1 MTEQMHRSAQKNN
14 GKSFRKGSVWFAF
27 FLFFIL
33 QVLISGLFSFQVVH
47 AGDSPLPG
55 LTDTTLSFFK
65 AMNGR
70 ITRIEDR
77 QVVIDIGNK
86 QGIKTGMRL
95 TVLREQTPFRH
106 PVTKEV
112 LGNIE
117 SLTGK
122 LEIQEVSENSS
133 VGIVLEGNAQ
143 EGDKVRISEVKVNI
157 LFCQSK
163 DVDWQLSE
171 AYHKNLRETGRVT
184 LLDTALETD
193 DPAAALDEA
202 KKLHAEVL
210 LLLSSTTDEKGT
222 VLTQRLFWVS
232 DGEKLT
238 ETGVRIDASLEKEL
252 RFGEQFFDIKTDA
265 VLQFDLPLSA
275 RFITTGDINGDG
287 RDEIILASDKDI
299 GIYTPGADLKPALGG
314 IRIKGES
321 SDENIWLDVVDLNRN
336 QKDEI
341 IITTMKGD
349 AVTSYI
355 YELQGSE
362 FIALHKDF
370 LFLRSLNDRLFAQ
383 AYSPA
388 EGFSGPVF
396 SVSWQDGEYRKGEI
410 VQLPGNINIY
420 DFISYTDPQTGLT
433 VIAYDEDGFL
443 KVYDKQGMLVGKS
456 KEKNGGFLETFKK
469 SSPTTMID
477 RGTWTVKD
485 RLILRNSTTVLMVK
499 RVPLLGMAKGL
510 GYKRS
515 EIKQM
520 RWTGISMEE
529 TSFIDGISGT
539 LLDYTVSGDKVLVL
553 SSPMFGVKAGNILKG
568 DNPLGTVLSIY
579 SIKRM

>member
-1 MTEQMHRSAQKNN
+1 
-14 GKSFRKGSVWFAF
+14 
-27 FLFFIL
+27 
-33 QVLISGLFSFQVVH
+33 
-47 AGDSPLPG
+47 
-55 LTDTTLSFFK
+55 
-65 AMNGR
+65 
-70 ITRIEDR
+70 
-77 QVVIDIGNK
+77 
-86 QGIKTGMRL
+86 
-95 TVLREQTPFRH
+95 
-106 PVTKEV
+106 
-112 LGNIE
+112 
-117 SLTGK
+117 
-122 LEIQEVSENSS
+122 
-133 VGIVLEGNAQ
+133 
-143 EGDKVRISEVKVNI
+143 
-157 LFCQSK
+157 
-163 DVDWQLSE
+163 
-171 AYHKNLRETGRVT
+171 
-184 LLDTALETD
+184 
-193 DPAAALDEA
+193 
-202 KKLHAEVL
+202 
-210 LLLSSTTDEKGT
+210 

>member
-1 MTEQMHRSAQKNN
+1 MTGQMHHDALKNN
-14 GKSFRKGSVWFAF
+14 SNSFRKYSVRLAF
-27 FLFFIL
+27 FLFLIL
-33 QVLISGLFSFQVVH
+33 QVLISGLFSLQVVY
-47 AGDSPLPG
+47 AGDGPLPE

-65 AMNGR
+65 AMTGR
-70 ITRIEDR
+70 IIRIEDR
-77 QVVIDIGNK
+77 QAVIDIGDK

-112 LGNIE
+112 LGNLE

-143 EGDKVRISEVKVNI
+143 EGDKVRISEVKVDI

-163 DVDWQLSE
+163 DVNWQLAD
-171 AYHKNLRETGRVT
+171 AYHKSLRETGRFT
-184 LLDTALETD
+184 LLDTGLETD
-193 DPAAALDEA
+193 DPGAALDEA

-210 LLLSSTTDEKGT
+210 LLLSSTADEKGT

-232 DGEKLT
+232 DGKKLT
-238 ETGVRIDASLEKEL
+238 EIGVHIDASLEKEL
-252 RFGEQFFDIKTDA
+252 RFGEQFFDIKTES

-275 RFITTGDINGDG
+275 RYITTGDINGDG
-287 RDEIILASDKDI
+287 KDEIILATDKDV
-299 GIYTPGADLKPALGG
+299 GIYTPGADLQPALGG
-314 IRIKGES
+314 IRIKGEK
-321 SDENIWLDVVDLNRN
+321 SDDNIWLDVIDLNRN

-341 IITTMKGD
+341 IITAMKD
-349 AVTSYI
+349 NAVTSYI
-355 YELQGSE
+355 YELQGSD
-362 FIALHKDF
+362 FVSLYKDP
-370 LFLRSLNDRLFAQ
+370 LFLRRLGNKLIAQ

-388 EGFSGPVF
+388 EGFTGPLF
-396 SVSWQDGEYRKGEI
+396 SVEWKDGSYKKGEPLK
-410 VQLPGNINIY
+410 LPGTVNIY
-420 DFISYTDPQTGLT
+420 DFILFSDPKSGLT
-433 VIAYDEDGFL
+433 FIAYDESGFL
-443 KVYDKQGMLVGKS
+443 RAYDEKGMQVWKS
-456 KEKNGGFLETFKK
+456 KEKNGGFLRTFKK
-469 SSPTTMID
+469 ASPTTMVD
-477 RGTWTVKD
+477 KGEWAVKD
-485 RLILRNSTTVLMVK
+485 RLILRSSNVLAVK
-499 RVPLLGMAKGL
+499 RIPLIGMVKGL

-529 TSFIDGISGT
+529 TSFLDGINGT